1 MINSSK
7 IKLFELEPFWELQGD
22 GDSPSAIFYPPFG
35 RAEIRAGIPRFVKQ
49 KDNYSENF
57 GFQWKKFAKTQ
68 LDSYSGI
75 NLTRDRFFKDT
86 QWTTEELKGKRVLE
100 VGSGAGRFTEILLST
115 GALVYSFDYSG
126 AVEANFANH
135 AQADN
140 LLLFQGSV
148 YEIPFPDDFFD
159 FVFCFGVLQ
168 HTPDPTLALQ
178 CMVRKMKPEGE
189 ISVDNYPKSK
199 LPAKGPNC
207 NKRQV
212 AKKLSFLSPKNLFR
226 FVWLYHQFWFPI
238 DMLIRT
244 KLSPQKYPKV
254 LQWFGIPCYNYVHTI
269 RLTYSQL
276 KEWAILD
283 TFDALGA
290 VYDIPMNREEFQD
303 LGQACGI
310 KNFVVEQAFNGFVI
324 RGKGKLGGS

>member
-68 LDSYSGI
+68 LDSYSGV

-100 VGSGAGRFTEILLST
+100 VGSGAGRFTEILIST

-135 AQADN
+135 AQVDN

-189 ISVDNYPKSK
+189 IAVDNYPTGSS
-199 LPAKGPNC
+199 AKRKRPNVTYR
-207 NKRQV
+207 KV
-212 AKKLSFLSPKNLFR
+212 AKRLSFLTSPQLFR
-226 FVWLYHQFWFPI
+226 FVWFYHQFWFPI

-244 KLSPQKYPKV
+244 KLPPTIYPKV
-254 LQWFGIPCYNYVHTI
+254 LYYIGIPCFNYVHLI
-269 RLTYSQL
+269 KLPYKQL

-290 VYDIPMNREEFQD
+290 KYDYPVTCEAFQEM
-303 LGQACGI
+303 GRKVNM
-310 KNFVVEQAFNGFVI
+310 KNVTVDIAFNGFVLKGA
-324 RGKGKLGGS
+324 GKV